1 MSEKMQLLQI
11 QPKKNIIQIS
21 DWQDY
26 FRDGKQFLSTAVG
39 AYSKNKRTFTPEAI
53 FNITAMAIEKYIMA
67 FLMKNGDLAE
77 NHTMTD
83 LAAALVRHTG
93 PIPELTQKLLYL
105 DTFQDICD
113 LEVSSYVQP
122 NSEQIGE
129 IIAIGQEVER
139 LFTPLLKSN

>member
-1 MSEKMQLLQI
+1 MQLLQI
-11 QPKKNIIQIS
+11 QPKENIIQID

-26 FRDGKQFLSTAVG
+26 LRDGQQFLSTAVG
-39 AYSKNKRTFTPEAI
+39 AHRKNKSTFSPEAI
-53 FNITAMAIEKYIMA
+53 YNITGMAIEKIIMA

-93 PIPELTQKLLYL
+93 PVPELTAKLHYL

-113 LEVSSYVQP
+113 LEVSSYVTP
-122 NSEQIGE
+122 THEQIAE
-129 IIAIGQEVER
+129 IVAIGQEVER
-139 LFTPLLKSN
+139 LLLPHLKNE

>member
-1 MSEKMQLLQI
+1 MMQLLQI
-11 QPKKNIIQIS
+11 QPKENILQID

-26 FRDGKQFLSTAVG
+26 FRDGEQFLSTAVG
-39 AYSKNKRTFTPEAI
+39 AHRKNKNTFSPEAI
-53 FNITAMAIEKYIMA
+53 FNITAMAIEKFIMA

-93 PIPELTQKLLYL
+93 PIPELTEKLHYL

-113 LEVSSYVQP
+113 LEVSSYIKPTQ
-122 NSEQIGE
+122 EQIAE
-129 IIAIGQEVER
+129 IVAIGQEVER
-139 LFTPLLKSN
+139 LFTPYLKSE